1 MNIIQKSIVNYAK
14 GRQGERPEIVVIHI
28 GEGNSGQILGKANF
42 KEKLGAFT
50 YEQKSSHYLVNYDG
64 SVWQFVKEE
73 NTAWHA
79 GLKVNPTT
87 KLVLAKKEKKKKNP
101 NLYPIGIEHEV
112 YGHTDITEEQYKVS
126 AQLIREICL
135 RWNITIDREHIIGHR
150 EIRADKTCP
159 GKIDVDKLIRLAIY
173 EEPKKDDPKVVENLE
188 LQLTLLQKV
197 VALLK
202 QLLGIK

>member
-79 GLKVNPTT
+79 GLKVNPTA
-87 KLVLAKKEKKKKNP
+87 KLVLAKKEKNP
-101 NLYPIGIEHEV
+101 NLYSIGIEHEG

-173 EEPKKDDPKVVENLE
+173 EEPKKDDPKVVQNLE